1 MILSPLIM
9 LECCMEGCMRGCIIR
24 YFPLAERTC
33 FSQVDNWVNLMM
45 VVDSGVKVYLDNRQI
60 SYAGWDGNVTGL
72 VGWPT
77 LPRGAPANIASPDP
91 DASGLLG
98 SFNNLDTSRL
108 YLGGGPEDE
117 VLTNDQYVGS
127 REQQIGGSGG
137 SLEPPGASSYAP
149 PYRLY
154 GVF

>member
-1 MILSPLIM
+1 
-9 LECCMEGCMRGCIIR
+9 MRGCIIR

-98 SFNNLDTSRL
+98 SFNNLDPGRL

-117 VLTNDQYVGS
+117 VSTNDQYVGRIS
-127 REQQIGGSGG
+127 VENRE
-137 SLEPPGASSYAP
+137 LP
-149 PYRLY
+149 
-154 GVF
+154 F